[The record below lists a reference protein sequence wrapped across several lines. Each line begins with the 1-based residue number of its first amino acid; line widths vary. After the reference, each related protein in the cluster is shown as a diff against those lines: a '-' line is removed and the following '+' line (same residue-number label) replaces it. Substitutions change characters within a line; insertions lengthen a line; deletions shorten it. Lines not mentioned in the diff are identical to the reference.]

1 MNTSFRFFAVS
12 IALLIVATSF
22 TSTRGQD
29 PDFKMP
35 GTEEAAAVD
44 RANGEIDQ
52 VYKDL
57 MGKLDAKQQKSLRE
71 AQRAW
76 IKWRDG
82 EADFITRLGGAEGGS
97 SFRVDYSNA
106 LLKLIK
112 ERTEVLKGY
121 LKDADNGDD

>member
-1 MNTSFRFFAVS
+1 MNTHLRFFAVS
-12 IALLIVATSF
+12 IALMLVATSF

-29 PDFKMP
+29 PGFKMP

-76 IKWRDG
+76 IKWRDA

-106 LLKLIK
+106 LLKLIQQ
-112 ERTEVLKGY
+112 RTEVLRGY
-121 LKDADNGDD
+121 AKDADNGDG

>member
-1 MNTSFRFFAVS
+1 MKTRFRFFAVS
-12 IALLIVATSF
+12 IALMIVATSF

-29 PDFKMP
+29 PDFKPP

-52 VYKDL
+52 VYKEL
-57 MGKLDAKQQKSLRE
+57 MGKLDVKQQKSLKE

-76 IKWRDG
+76 IKWRDA

-112 ERTEVLKGY
+112 ERTEVLSGY
-121 LKDADNGDD
+121 VRDSENGD